1 MPANIYASKLRSTVR
16 LLALFCCF
24 AQSALSSRH
33 VKIEQTATAN
43 PAASASTATLS
54 SDPDSDSSQPKELR
68 IVACVQL
75 RNELPYL
82 IEWVEFHRMMGFSHM
97 VIYDDFSSDNVTML
111 DTLYKEHQR
120 SYLTVVP
127 PFGAGQDKF
136 THRAKTA
143 EHCFINFHHQADWM
157 INIDV
162 DEFVVPSP
170 KYPYLPDFFRHEVP
184 DETHILQVGA
194 TRFGWS
200 GQRHR
205 FTYRLQ
211 QVCSRCAHFPGSF

>member
-1 MPANIYASKLRSTVR
+1 
-16 LLALFCCF
+16 
-24 AQSALSSRH
+24 
-33 VKIEQTATAN
+33 
-43 PAASASTATLS
+43 
-54 SDPDSDSSQPKELR
+54 
-68 IVACVQL
+68 
-75 RNELPYL
+75 
-82 IEWVEFHRMMGFSHM
+82 MMGFSHM

-127 PFGAGQDKF
+127 PFGVGQDKF

-143 EHCFINFHHQADWM
+143 EHCFINFHHLADWM

-162 DEFVVPSP
+162 DEFLAPSP
-170 KYPYLPDFFRHEVP
+170 KYAHLSDYFRHEVP
-184 DETHILQVGA
+184 ETTHILQVGA

-200 GQRHR
+200 GQRNR

-211 QVCSRCAHFPGSF
+211 EVCPCCPPFPISFRLTTEHGGCLSEQISMKPCQSSCWNRSQFPCTLCTCHCSSDPSAPYKWIGWSASKWSKYNQDHFQASCLDLATT